1 MASSLNT
8 YYYRVLLPHGGV
20 RSGLLRLAV
29 KREVSVRMRIE
40 SDTDG
45 TVLSLFRFPAW
56 LAFFSEILMHLF
68 RRQVRG
74 EDLAGFLRDMGLMM
88 RAGVPALD
96 ALQTLV
102 DESDTSENRAMAY
115 VARNMLDDLNAG
127 VGMTEA
133 FNRHPDVFPETVRN
147 LVSIGDQTGTLDRML
162 GEAAEHVERMINIKR
177 DIKTA
182 LIYPAF
188 VFSTIIGVAIFWIYY
203 VVPNMARL
211 FKQMQ
216 AKLPP
221 ITEGLVSFANMLSA
235 HLPWVLLVV
244 AVVAIT
250 GTVLFKRSERFQLA
264 TYNLLHRLPISRTL
278 LVSSGMAHMTEHL
291 SILVRAGVDLV
302 SSLRILGRA
311 TKNRYYRTRLIQ
323 VAESVSRGDSVSSS
337 MRRVG
342 GFPAMAVRMISVGEE
357 SGSLDQQLAHL
368 AADYR
373 KRLEVVVK
381 SLAEILKPVI
391 ILIAGGL
398 FLFLIVALL
407 LPVYDLVRQ
416 SVGHT
421 LGGGQ

>member
-1 MASSLNT
+1 MAHLNT
-8 YYYRVLLPHGGV
+8 YYYRVLLPHGAV

-29 KREVSVRMRIE
+29 QRDLSARMRLE
-40 SDTDG
+40 AETDG
-45 TVLSLFRFPAW
+45 TVVGLWRFPQW
-56 LAFFSEILMHLF
+56 LAVVTDMLLHLF
-68 RRQVRG
+68 RNQVRG
-74 EDLAGFLRDMGLMM
+74 DDLAGFLRDMGLMM

-96 ALQTLV
+96 ALTTLV
-102 DESDTSENRAMAY
+102 DESNGVGNKAMAA
-115 VARNMLDDLNAG
+115 VARNMRDDLNAA

-133 FNRHPDVFPETVRN
+133 FNRHSNVFPETVRN
-147 LVSIGDQTGTLDRML
+147 LVAIGDQTGTLDRML
-162 GEAAEHVERMINIKR
+162 GEAAEHVERMINIRR

-188 VFSTIIGVAIFWIYY
+188 VFASIIGVAIYY

-211 FKQMQ
+211 FKQLQ

-221 ITEGLVSFANMLSA
+221 ITEGLVAFADLLSV
-235 HLPWVLLVV
+235 HLPWVLLVTT
-244 AVVAIT
+244 AVVALGVIS
-250 GTVLFKRSERFQLA
+250 FKRSERFQLA
-264 TYNLLHRLPISRTL
+264 TYSLLHRLPIARTL
-278 LVSSGMAHMTEHL
+278 LVSSGMAHISEHL

-311 TKNRYYRTRLIQ
+311 TKNRYYRSRLIQ

-357 SGSLDQQLAHL
+357 SGSLDEQLSHL
-368 AADYR
+368 AGDYR
-373 KRLEVVVK
+373 KRLEVLVK

-391 ILIAGGL
+391 ILVAGGL

-416 SVGHT
+416 SVT
-421 LGGGQ
+421 QSMGGGL

>member
-1 MASSLNT
+1 MAHLNT
-8 YYYRVLLPHGGV
+8 YYYRVLLPHGAV

-29 KREVSVRMRIE
+29 KRDLSARVRLE
-40 SDTDG
+40 ADTDG
-45 TVLSLFRFPAW
+45 TVLNLWRFPSWMGGIADV
-56 LAFFSEILMHLF
+56 LLHLF
-68 RRQVRG
+68 RRQVRA
-74 EDLAGFLRDMGLMM
+74 EDLAGFLRDLGLMM

-96 ALQTLV
+96 ALATLV
-102 DESDTSENRAMAY
+102 DESSSVGNRAIAH

-133 FNRHPDVFPETVRN
+133 FNRHPGVFPETVRN

-188 VFSTIIGVAIFWIYY
+188 VFATIIGVAIFWIYY

-211 FKQMQ
+211 FKQLQ

-221 ITEGLVSFANMLSA
+221 ITEGLVAFANMLSE
-235 HLPWVLLVV
+235 HLPWVLLVT
-244 AVVAIT
+244 AVVVVVGMI
-250 GTVLFKRSERFQLA
+250 LFKRSERFQLA
-264 TYNLLHRLPISRTL
+264 TYNLLHRLPIARTL

-311 TKNRYYRTRLIQ
+311 TKNRYYRTRLMQ
-323 VAESVSRGDSVSSS
+323 VAESVSRGESVSSS

-368 AADYR
+368 ATDYGR
-373 KRLEVVVK
+373 RLEVLVK
-381 SLAEILKPVI
+381 SLAEILKPLI
-391 ILIAGGL
+391 ILVAGGL

-416 SVGHT
+416 SVT
-421 LGGGQ
+421 QTMGGG

>member
-1 MASSLNT
+1 MANLNT
-8 YYYRVLLPHGGV
+8 YYYRVLLPHGAV
-20 RSGLLRLAV
+20 KSGLMRLAV
-29 KREVSVRMRIE
+29 KRDVSARVRLEI
-40 SDTDG
+40 DTDG
-45 TVLSLFRFPAW
+45 TVISLWRFPAW
-56 LAFFSEILMHLF
+56 LAAVTDLFMHLV
-68 RRQVRG
+68 RRQVRN
-74 EDLAGFLRDMGLMM
+74 EDLAGFLRDLGLMM

-102 DESDTSENRAMAY
+102 DESHSVGNRAIAA
-115 VARNMLDDLNAG
+115 VAHSMITDLNAG

-133 FNRHPDVFPETVRN
+133 FNRHPNVFPETVRN

-162 GEAAEHVERMINIKR
+162 GEAAEHVERMINIRR

-188 VFSTIIGVAIFWIYY
+188 VFATIFAVAFFWIYY

-211 FKQMQ
+211 FKQLQ

-221 ITEGLVSFANMLSA
+221 ITEWLVAFADVLTA
-235 HLPWVLLVV
+235 HLPWVLLLTLVLV
-244 AVVAIT
+244 TLGA
-250 GTVLFKRSERFQLA
+250 VLFKRSERFQLA
-264 TYNLLHRLPISRTL
+264 TYSLLHRLPIARTL

-291 SILVRAGVDLV
+291 SILVRAGVDMV
-302 SSLRILGRA
+302 SSLRVLGRA
-311 TKNRYYRTRLIQ
+311 TQNRYYRARLIQ
-323 VAESVSRGDSVSSS
+323 VAESVSRGETVSSS

-357 SGSLDQQLAHL
+357 SGSLDEQLAHL

-373 KRLEVVVK
+373 KRLEVLVK
-381 SLAEILKPVI
+381 SLAEILKPLI

-416 SVGHT
+416 SVNQSM
-421 LGGGQ
+421 GGG